1 VHRQEEPH
9 AVAVVSACM
18 TREGFPTFVWNEV
31 AVTTEEQAE
40 GVQYELVEKR
50 LLADGLEEPFVHFP
64 EEDSPAFLHPA
75 VRALASASEPV
86 PVIVFAQ
93 EDR

>member
-1 VHRQEEPH
+1 MCPEEEPH
-9 AVAVVSACM
+9 PVAVVSACM
-18 TREGFPTFVWNEV
+18 TREGFPTFVLNEV

-64 EEDSPAFLHPA
+64 EAESPSFLHPA
-75 VRALASASEPV
+75 VRALAAVAEPV
-86 PVIVFAQ
+86 PVIAFAQ